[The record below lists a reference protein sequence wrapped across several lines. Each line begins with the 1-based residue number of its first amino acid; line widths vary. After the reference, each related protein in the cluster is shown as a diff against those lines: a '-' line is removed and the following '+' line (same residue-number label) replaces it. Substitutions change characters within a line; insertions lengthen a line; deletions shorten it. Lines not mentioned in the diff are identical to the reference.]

1 MCLRKKKEKKCKS
14 LIRFRSANKTKNYN
28 SWGERKG
35 KKKKIPKKIYRASQN
50 IRKINVF
57 FESLLSESFPLLGV
71 TVHLTSP
78 GCPPT
83 LCWSLDLLWG
93 QLRF

>member
-1 MCLRKKKEKKCKS
+1 MGGGGGEKEKQRKKLK
-14 LIRFRSANKTKNYN
+14 R
-28 SWGERKG
+28 
-35 KKKKIPKKIYRASQN
+35 IYRTNQN
-50 IRKINVF
+50 IRIIIVLL
-57 FESLLSESFPLLGV
+57 ESLLSESFPFLGV
-71 TVHLTSP
+71 TVHLTTL